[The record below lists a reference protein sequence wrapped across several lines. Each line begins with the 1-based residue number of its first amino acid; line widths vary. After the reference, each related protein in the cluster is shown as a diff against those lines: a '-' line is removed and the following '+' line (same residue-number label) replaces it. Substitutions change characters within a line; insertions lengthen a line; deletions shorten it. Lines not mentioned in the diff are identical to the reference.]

1 MRLAAGI
8 GLGLMLAVVV
18 AAAAI
23 RLEIGVGWLRPVHRV
38 TASLEVLVVA
48 WLAWLAWRRPAVLV
62 AVALTVLLSIVGI
75 LAGQNPPPAAA
86 AVNLLGGLS
95 LAAVFAWILAEKGS
109 GPFFGKRVLTLFL
122 VIQVC
127 LGAWLALVDPWSVA
141 LPIHGL
147 LAMAL
152 TALLLWVSRA
162 NPVLFALALA
172 APLAGFTLLHYDSSA
187 LAALVHAAAAAFLLA
202 GVAYAWGRS
211 A

>member
-1 MRLAAGI
+1 M
-8 GLGLMLAVVV
+8 
-18 AAAAI
+18 
-23 RLEIGVGWLRPVHRV
+23 
-38 TASLEVLVVA
+38 
-48 WLAWLAWRRPAVLV
+48 AWRRPAVLV

-86 AVNLLGGLS
+86 AVNFLGGLS
-95 LAAVFAWILAEKGS
+95 LAACFAWILGS
-109 GPFFGKRVLTLFL
+109 LGEASGWGRAPVVFL
-122 VIQVC
+122 LGIQLL
-127 LGAWLALVDPWSVA
+127 LGGWLAIVDPWSAV

-152 TALLLWVSRA
+152 TALLLWFSRA

-172 APLAGFTLLHYDSSA
+172 APLAGFTALHYDSSA
-187 LAALVHAAAAAFLLA
+187 LAALAHAATAAFLLA